1 MLGIDI
7 CYPLLTRLIK
17 IMKINFTKMNGAG
30 NDFILIDQKLNL
42 DFILS
47 EDLIKQMCDRR
58 KGIGADGIL
67 FIKKNNEFDFELEYY
82 NSDGSLGS
90 LCGNGARCSIKYGID
105 NLVSS
110 QTETKFK
117 CNNEVYCGSKIDEN
131 TIQFNLN
138 KINEIRLNEE
148 IIINSKKINTH
159 FVNNGSP
166 HTVIFWDNFKVLTKE
181 NFDNFDL
188 HNLGNQIRNSDF
200 YNPSGTNVNVIKL
213 KEDYVKIRTYER
225 GVEAETFACGTG
237 TVASAIISNL
247 ILNLN
252 PPIKF
257 LTKDNDILTVSFEKK
272 NSEFVK
278 INLTGPAKI
287 NYIGTY
293 NFFNYEELNG

>member
-1 MLGIDI
+1 
-7 CYPLLTRLIK
+7 
-17 IMKINFTKMNGAG
+17 
-30 NDFILIDQKLNL
+30 
-42 DFILS
+42 
-47 EDLIKQMCDRR
+47 
-58 KGIGADGIL
+58 
-67 FIKKNNEFDFELEYY
+67 
-82 NSDGSLGS
+82 GS
-90 LCGNGARCSIKYGID
+90 
-105 NLVSS
+105 
-110 QTETKFK
+110 
-117 CNNEVYCGSKIDEN
+117 
-131 TIQFNLN
+131 
-138 KINEIRLNEE
+138 
-148 IIINSKKINTH
+148 
-159 FVNNGSP
+159 
-166 HTVIFWDNFKVLTKE
+166 
-181 NFDNFDL
+181 
-188 HNLGNQIRNSDF
+188 QIRNSDF